1 MARWDFENYISEIAS
16 SLSLC
21 DGERSAKLIGCVPKI
36 PYVRDIFERTSR
48 ECSNRGVA
56 SPFDEVVAFRVEASR
71 FEESADNERA
81 LEFYCNSLNSLVSAF
96 SEMPDENWPLP
107 ILYKMCLLTRLS
119 ARKINTS
126 KAFEKAAES
135 IMACFRVCTSDT
147 RSSPATSKKWG
158 MLYLVNQLFKVYFA
172 ISALHLCKPLIRAIE
187 NLRDVKEDQFPL
199 AQRVTYR
206 YFVGRKAMFD
216 SELRVADSNLS
227 FAFEH
232 CIKSSSKNKRK
243 ILIYLVPVRM
253 LLGRL
258 PQQRLLIKYNL
269 AEFGD
274 VARAVSAGN
283 LLQLDNALAKHEH
296 FFIQC
301 GVYLLLEK
309 LRPMVYRTLFKRVQR
324 IMNTFQI
331 PIGALTTALVAMNV
345 EDADDDETSCI
356 LANLIHDGKVKGYL
370 SYSHQKLVISKQNAF
385 PPFAS
390 S

>member
-1 MARWDFENYISEIAS
+1 
-16 SLSLC
+16 
-21 DGERSAKLIGCVPKI
+21 
-36 PYVRDIFERTSR
+36 
-48 ECSNRGVA
+48 
-56 SPFDEVVAFRVEASR
+56 
-71 FEESADNERA
+71 
-81 LEFYCNSLNSLVSAF
+81 
-96 SEMPDENWPLP
+96 MPDENWPLP
-107 ILYKMCLLTRLS
+107 VMYKICLLTRLA

-126 KAFEKAAES
+126 KAFEKAAEA

-147 RSSPATSKKWG
+147 RSSPVTSKKWG

-216 SELRVADSNLS
+216 SELRIADSNLS

-232 CIKSSSKNKRK
+232 CIKLSCKNKRK

-258 PQQRLLIKYNL
+258 PQQRLLKKYNL

-324 IMNTFQI
+324 IMNTYQI